1 MMQDSGNALAEVLLE
16 RLQDIHGAAE
26 PSWWPPAPGWWVVGA
41 ILLAVLA
48 YALVVLIRW
57 LRVHLR
63 RRRLL
68 RQLDAVD
75 RSFDPHARPA
85 DYLAALNRL
94 FRAVA
99 IRAFPGSGC
108 ARLHGRDWV
117 EFVRERLPGAADAR
131 VLGVLEAGPYQPHP
145 DFDPAELR
153 MQARK
158 WVLSHG

>member
-1 MMQDSGNALAEVLLE
+1 MMQDSGNALADVLLE

-41 ILLAVLA
+41 ILFALLA
-48 YALVVLIRW
+48 YALVILIRR

-68 RQLDAVD
+68 RQLDALD
-75 RSFDPHARPA
+75 QSLDPRARPA

-94 FRAVA
+94 FRAIA
-99 IRAFPGSGC
+99 IRAFPASGC
-108 ARLHGRDWV
+108 ARLQGREWV
-117 EFVRERLPGAADAR
+117 EFVRERLPGGADGG
-131 VLGVLEAGPYQPHP
+131 VLDALEAGPYQPQP
-145 DFDPAELR
+145 DFDAAELR
-153 MQARK
+153 LQARK